1 MILCA
6 SSLRDEDGTAED
18 ADFRRLSSFAWN
30 HLKRVFDLYFVV
42 CILSRLRQT
51 PDHHPPHTPP
61 LTLLFNQIMGQRF
74 SSPQEEAVLFAPSI
88 QGNLDEVK
96 KAVGAF
102 IANQTGSGDEHVE
115 ALRGF
120 VNRTDSAGNAAVHAA
135 VFSDHLDI
143 RESYVR
149 VLPISYLYC
158 ISTFSRPRVY
168 SHLLGRDVFC
178 RFDNKEWR
186 RMHSPLG
193 GCRLRSCGM
202 SGVSD

>member
-1 MILCA
+1 
-6 SSLRDEDGTAED
+6 
-18 ADFRRLSSFAWN
+18 
-30 HLKRVFDLYFVV
+30 
-42 CILSRLRQT
+42 
-51 PDHHPPHTPP
+51 
-61 LTLLFNQIMGQRF
+61 MGQRF

-178 RFDNKEWR
+178 RFDNKEWC

>member
-1 MILCA
+1 MVL
-6 SSLRDEDGTAED
+6 LRC
-18 ADFRRLSSFAWN
+18 RLSTSFFFRLEPSQASFRFV
-30 HLKRVFDLYFVV
+30 LRCLYLF
-42 CILSRLRQT
+42 SFTTNARPPPT
-51 PDHHPPHTPP
+51 SHPSTHPA
-61 LTLLFNQIMGQRF
+61 FNQIMGQRF

-120 VNRTDSAGNAAVHAA
+120 VNRSDSAGNAAVHAA
-135 VFSDHLDI
+135 VFSGHLDI